1 MVEMNDKKRIV
12 VASGNAHKLK
22 EIAEIFP
29 AYEIVS
35 QKSAG
40 FFGEVEETG
49 DTFAENAKIKAEAV
63 AKALGVPAL
72 ADDSGLCVESLGGA
86 PGVHSARYAGEHG
99 NDAANRALLLRNL
112 EGVENRNAYFQSA
125 IALVYPDGKCVL
137 AEGRTYGHILER
149 ETGDSGFG
157 YDCLFFSDDLNK
169 SFGEASAEE
178 KNGVSHRYRALKKL
192 YEMLNGEL

>member
-1 MVEMNDKKRIV
+1 MFEMNDKKRIV

-29 AYEIVS
+29 SYEIVS

-40 FFGEVEETG
+40 FVGEAEETG

-63 AKALGVPAL
+63 ARALGVPAL
-72 ADDSGLCVESLGGA
+72 ADDSGLCVEALDGL

-99 NDAANRALLLRNL
+99 NDRANRALLLKNMQ
-112 EGVENRNAYFQSA
+112 GKTNRKAYFQSA

-137 AEGRTYGHILER
+137 SEGRTYGHILEE
-149 ETGDSGFG
+149 ETGDNGFG
-157 YDCLFFSDDLNK
+157 YDCLFFSDDLQK
-169 SFGEASAEE
+169 SFGLASAEE